1 MTAPAVRLDGLMQI
15 AINVKDVD
23 RATAFYRDTLGLR
36 FLFSAPGLAFF
47 DAGGVRLMLVKA
59 ERPELDHPSSIL
71 YFRAADIEEAHRG
84 LAGRGVV
91 LLTKPH
97 VVHRAEAYDGKSGV
111 GFLDGASH
119 GIEDEARI
127 AVGAEDVR
135 HAAKRSRHHQ

>member
-23 RATAFYRDTLGLR
+23 RATAFYRDTLRLR

-97 VVHRAEAYDGKSGV
+97 VVHRAEAYD
-111 GFLDGASH
+111 LWL
-119 GIEDEARI
+119 
-127 AVGAEDVR
+127 AEFRDTEENLLALMSEVP
-135 HAAKRSRHHQ
+135 RS